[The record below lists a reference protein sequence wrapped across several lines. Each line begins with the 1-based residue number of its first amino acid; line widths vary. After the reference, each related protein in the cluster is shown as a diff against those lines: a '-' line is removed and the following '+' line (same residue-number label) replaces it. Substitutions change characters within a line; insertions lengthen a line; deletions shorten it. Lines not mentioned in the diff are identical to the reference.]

1 MNSNNDWTTVP
12 SAAPRF
18 GRAAAAAAPDH
29 APSAFG
35 RGASAPDH
43 APPAFGRAAAS
54 AAPSA
59 APMRPA
65 FGTASGFARG
75 DAPSAFGRA
84 PPNERAMAR
93 QAESARFAEEQ
104 HRKQE
109 AEAAAARKEA
119 EALNFA
125 SAASY
130 PVLGGGGPKAQ
141 PKATMNYKR
150 TVEEMVERQKELEAE
165 EAVAE
170 ASNWWD
176 SAEPRKVQSRYIRQR
191 NTEELDDDFL
201 SADEDEEKEDVG
213 EFNAEIVSDRRRGD
227 KGVW

>member
-1 MNSNNDWTTVP
+1 
-12 SAAPRF
+12 
-18 GRAAAAAAPDH
+18 
-29 APSAFG
+29 
-35 RGASAPDH
+35 
-43 APPAFGRAAAS
+43 
-54 AAPSA
+54 
-59 APMRPA
+59 
-65 FGTASGFARG
+65 
-75 DAPSAFGRA
+75 
-84 PPNERAMAR
+84 MAR